1 MDPNAENTPQ
11 WPPPNPNRPASFVPM
26 PEGTRA
32 SIPQQQPIQPPQYA
46 PLHPQ
51 QSQQQSVMQ
60 QPYQAPQPAAPHAP
74 VPLPAAKKK
83 RALNTK
89 PLVIAGIAAGVLI
102 LLGSATALLW
112 PKKQAPV
119 ATPAPKTTAQYY
131 YVDSVQ
137 TDPSKP
143 GQYAY
148 SIAFA
153 SPAAGTIVK
162 EPLTT
167 AMPFMADTVQHID
180 SPLHFS
186 ANGSQYAY
194 ATTDSSGI
202 LQPDKATPDNFKIM
216 TGAWPQQPGKERVLY
231 SQTKRNDS
239 RDWLFT
245 QDGKELF
252 YLDIVLDG
260 KAVTTSDLYAVDT
273 ATGKAAKIGAI
284 DRPADRENTPLY
296 ECAKDHTIRFYTS
309 QDDGIYETRYDRT
322 THKLTNKKV
331 VIRDYDL
338 GHMGW
343 PSPDGTKMLYFGT
356 GTEDSTVYLLDL
368 VEGGSTPL
376 IATPAKYGGYSDGV
390 WSPDSKIA
398 ALTANIKD
406 IDGKHYEN
414 QMILVDTVLRST
426 ANNIFLRNK
435 SPDTDNTASSYR
447 ITSWSP
453 DGTYLTY
460 VQNKQLYFYDIKGKK
475 TLDTLKIAGR
485 DQSNADTTI
494 EGWALTTVK

>member
-26 PEGTRA
+26 SKGAQAPTR
-32 SIPQQQPIQPPQYA
+32 QQQPVQPQQYA

-60 QPYQAPQPAAPHAP
+60 QPYRAPLPHAP
-74 VPLPAAKKK
+74 MQLPATKKK
-83 RALNTK
+83 PTLNTK
-89 PLVIAGIAAGVLI
+89 PLIIAGIVAGAI
-102 LLGSATALLW
+102 LLLGTATALFW

-119 ATPAPKTTAQYY
+119 ATPTPKTTARYY
-131 YVDSVQ
+131 YIDSVQ
-137 TDPSKP
+137 PDTAKP
-143 GQYAY
+143 GQFAY
-148 SIAFA
+148 SVAFA
-153 SPAAGTIVK
+153 NPETSVIVK

-167 AMPFMADTVQHID
+167 APFLVDTVQHID

-186 ANGSQYAY
+186 ADGTHYAY
-194 ATTDSSGI
+194 ATSDSSG
-202 LQPDKATPDNFKIM
+202 LTQPDKATADNYRIV
-216 TGAWPQQPGKERVLY
+216 TGAWPQQADKERVLY
-231 SQTKRNDS
+231 SETKRNDS
-239 RDWLFT
+239 RDWIFT

-252 YLDIVLDG
+252 YLDIVLDA
-260 KAVTTSDLYAVDT
+260 KNTATTSDLYSVDT
-273 ATGKAAKIGAI
+273 ATGKSTKIGAI

-296 ECAKDHTIRFYTS
+296 EFAKDKSIRFYTS
-309 QDDGIYETRYDRT
+309 QDDGIYETRYDRQ

-331 VIRDYDL
+331 IIRDYDL
-338 GHMGW
+338 GHMGL

-356 GTEDSTVYLLDL
+356 GAEDYTVYLLDL

-390 WSPDSKIA
+390 WSPDSKMT

-435 SPDTDNTASSYR
+435 SPDTDNSASFYR

-453 DGTYLTY
+453 DGNYLTY
-460 VQNKQLYFYDIKGKK
+460 IQNNQLYFYDVKGKK
-475 TLDTLKIAGR
+475 TVDTLKITDR
-485 DQSNADTTI
+485 DQFNNNTI
-494 EGWALTTVK
+494 IGGWTLTASK